1 VNKYH
6 RNNYSKKNSIMDN
19 NGQSP
24 ETSASS
30 QIETKREIIRDCLNE
45 IIIVVESRLRA
56 AAVSVPI
63 FLTVPNS
70 GASIVTMATPLDPS
84 DDLWAHIV
92 EIVCETVSERL
103 GGLKLRTEDTICA
116 AANTKMG
123 AADLTAD

>member
-1 VNKYH
+1 M
-6 RNNYSKKNSIMDN
+6 STNSL
-19 NGQSP
+19 P
-24 ETSASS
+24 ESS
-30 QIETKREIIRDCLNE
+30 VESRIESKREIIRDCLNE
-45 IIIVVESRLRA
+45 IIVVVESRLRA
-56 AAVSVPI
+56 AGLSSTI

-103 GGLKLRTEDTICA
+103 GGLKLRTKDTICA